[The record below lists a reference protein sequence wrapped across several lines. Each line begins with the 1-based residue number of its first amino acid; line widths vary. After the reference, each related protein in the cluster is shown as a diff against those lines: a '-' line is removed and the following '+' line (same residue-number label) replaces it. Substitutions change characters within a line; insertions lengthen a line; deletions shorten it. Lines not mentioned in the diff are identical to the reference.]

1 MIRRVVAG
9 MGANSFGMAVTIGIQ
24 LASLPLFLHY

>member
-1 MIRRVVAG
+1 MIRRVVSG

-24 LASLPLFLHY
+24 LVSLPLSA